1 MAGVVLVV
9 FLCHSQVVGDGEVS
23 RLQHLLSAVVIAVSR
38 VKLIIRYYCETSPVL
53 TVHEVG

>member
-1 MAGVVLVV
+1 MV
-9 FLCHSQVVGDGEVS
+9 FLCHSQVFGDGEVS

-38 VKLIIRYYCETSPVL
+38 VKLIIRYYQETSPVL